1 MEELEYYQQV
11 DICIY
16 VNTCPKFLF
25 TFSADIE
32 TAMDRALVKHD
43 QEKESKTFVI
53 SAATASGTAKIIK
66 SLGIFVLEENDPIV
80 STSLSAFLPFDWGER
95 SESDGSM
102 DATNHLRA
110 ELCKFGVVFDRGG
123 YTLHDTHA
131 NQSVLDFEDPKIGK
145 FSGGTDAVIVPYKC
159 AKNFC
164 SRQLCTAFEY
174 KINDLDK
181 HAPQAMVE
189 LIAAR
194 CLSEQPEVLVVLT
207 DLRTG
212 AICYRFT
219 FVESTGESSSSSS
232 SAARP
237 STAEFIVIETRATL
251 TEMGALVASFLR
263 AHTVPNAA
271 FVARLPEGPNR
282 GVVEFKRQK
291 LSHDDMMAW
300 EHFQEFKDSTQPWSW
315 ERAQLTRDFFS
326 EMHLPMPALTHP
338 SLYI

>member
-1 MEELEYYQQV
+1 MEELEDYQQV

-16 VNTCPKFLF
+16 VNACLKFLF
-25 TFSADIE
+25 TFSGNIKAIVKECLIE
-32 TAMDRALVKHD
+32 HEH
-43 QEKESKTFVI
+43 EKETKTFVI
-53 SAATASGTAKIIK
+53 SAATASGMAKVIR
-66 SLGIFVLEENDPIV
+66 SLNIFVMEENDPIFC
-80 STSLSAFLPFDWGER
+80 SSMPAFLPFDWGER
-95 SESDGSM
+95 SEPDGSM

-110 ELCKFGVVFDRGG
+110 ELCKFGVLFGSGG

-131 NQSVLDFEDPKIGK
+131 SRSVLDFEDPKIGK
-145 FSGGTDAVIVPYKC
+145 LSGGTCAVIVPYKC
-159 AKNFC
+159 SKTLC

-174 KINDLDK
+174 KINDLDQ
-181 HAPQAMVE
+181 HVPQAMLE

-219 FVESTGESSSSSS
+219 FVESEGESSSSSS

-237 STAEFIVIETRATL
+237 SAIKFVIIETRATL
-251 TEMGALVASFLR
+251 TEMGALVANFLR
-263 AHTVPNAA
+263 AHTVPDPVFKAT
-271 FVARLPEGPNR
+271 LPEGANR

-326 EMHLPMPALTHP
+326 EMHLPMPALTHS
-338 SLYI
+338 SLYS

>member
-1 MEELEYYQQV
+1 MEKV
-11 DICIY
+11 
-16 VNTCPKFLF
+16 
-25 TFSADIE
+25 
-32 TAMDRALVKHD
+32 LVKHD

-53 SAATASGTAKIIK
+53 SAATASGTAKVIK
-66 SLGIFVLEENDPIV
+66 SLNIFVTEENDPIF
-80 STSLSAFLPFDWGER
+80 STSLTAFLPFDWAEM
-95 SESDGSM
+95 SEPDGSM

-110 ELCKFGVVFDRGG
+110 ELCKFGVVFGRGG

-131 NQSVLDFEDPKIGK
+131 SQSVLDFEDPKIGK

-159 AKNFC
+159 SKTFC
-164 SRQLCTAFEY
+164 SRQLCTVFDY

-181 HAPQAMVE
+181 HVPQAMIE
-189 LIAAR
+189 LIVAR

-219 FVESTGESSSSSS
+219 FVESEGESSSTSS

-237 STAEFIVIETRATL
+237 SAIKFVMIETRATL
-251 TEMGALVASFLR
+251 TEMGALVANFLR
-263 AHTVPNAA
+263 AHTVPDPVFEAK
-271 FVARLPEGPNR
+271 LPEGANR

-326 EMHLPMPALTHP
+326 EMHLPMPALTHS